1 MRGRLKVAAPDN
13 QVASK
18 SSTAIKSR
26 SEIAIFRFDGSGGSF
41 VSEYVEARYVKLALQ
56 EARSA
61 EPSVA
66 AKLIYDLLRDLGSL
80 QRLSE
85 AREQALKSIQLLA
98 LSLARRSIHAREWDA
113 ANKATDAWCESALN

>member
-1 MRGRLKVAAPDN
+1 MLRKFFYERIRRGAVGKNSFA
-13 QVASK
+13 
-18 SSTAIKSR
+18 
-26 SEIAIFRFDGSGGSF
+26 GS
-41 VSEYVEARYVKLALQ
+41 AL
-56 EARSA
+56 A

-113 ANKATDAWCESALN
+113 ANKATDAWYESALN